1 MTTMQRATFDDL
13 MATPE
18 DGHLYELVRG
28 EILRMPPPQGPHG
41 RVEVRFTHLIES
53 YLDARALAGGW
64 DGTDADVRD
73 RLVGFTIGGEAGVRF
88 SLPDDPDQTRG
99 MDAAYL
105 DPEQAGRYLD
115 AGASGYIRE
124 VPALV
129 AEVISPSDRAIY
141 VDEKVADYLAGGARL
156 VWLLDPVRRTV
167 RVHRADGGRSTIAAD
182 GVLSGEDVLPG
193 FEVAVAQL
201 IPSTAAKR

>member
-129 AEVISPSDRAIY
+129 AEVISPSDRAIWPVGRGWSCY
-141 VDEKVADYLAGGARL
+141 WTRCGARSASIG
-156 VWLLDPVRRTV
+156 RT
-167 RVHRADGGRSTIAAD
+167 AAD
-182 GVLSGEDVLPG
+182 PRSPRTGCSP
-193 FEVAVAQL
+193 ARTSCRA
-201 IPSTAAKR
+201 SRWRWHS

>member
-13 MATPE
+13 LATPE
-18 DGHLYELVRG
+18 DDHLYELVRG
-28 EILRMPPPQGPHG
+28 KILRMPPPQGPHG
-41 RVEVRFTHLIES
+41 RVEFRFAHLIES
-53 YLDARALAGGW
+53 YLRARALAEGW
-64 DGTDADVRD
+64 DGTDADARD
-73 RLVGFTIGGEAGVRF
+73 RLVGFGAGGEAGVRF
-88 SLPDDPDQTRG
+88 GLSDDPDQTRG

-105 DPEQAGRYLD
+105 DPAQVRRYLD

-129 AEVISPSDRAIY
+129 AEVISPSDRASY

-156 VWLLDPVRRTV
+156 VWLLDPVRRMV
-167 RVHRADGGRSTIAAD
+167 RVHRADGGSSTIAAD
-182 GVLSGEDVLPG
+182 GILSGEDVLPG

-201 IPSTAAKR
+201 IPASTAGR